1 MTDHTTIPQPGNAR
15 PAAINFVGVDWGTSN
30 FRLMVF
36 DADGRGHAELTTAD
50 GVATLGPTGPMGLES
65 YLRRSL
71 TELGVSGSVPVVM
84 CGMVGSSLG
93 WREVPY
99 VDCPVSLS
107 DLSSSLSRVHA
118 DTDRETDTESSV
130 YIVPGVR
137 SKTGSLDVMRGEE
150 VQVFGWCES
159 TSPQQ
164 QLNARLCLPGTH
176 AKWVTVVDDKILSV
190 ETALTGELYDL
201 LSQQSV
207 LVQGDQI
214 WRDESFAEGVEA
226 AQLGRGILHNLFS
239 VRANVVAGSGL
250 PSAAASYL
258 SGLLIGAELREQLRE
273 QMGEQMGKRK
283 PDGSLHLIGDR
294 QLVGRY
300 AVAAKLLDVE
310 ATCWDGAE
318 MVSTG
323 LAALWND
330 KERRDKQGKAENE

>member
-71 TELGVSGSVPVVM
+71 TELGVPGSVPVVM

-107 DLSSSLSRVHA
+107 DLSSSLSRVDA
-118 DTDRETDTESSV
+118 DTESSV

-176 AKWVTVVDDKILSV
+176 AKWVTLVNDKIQSV

-214 WRDESFAEGVEA
+214 WRDETFAEGVEA

-258 SGLLIGAELREQLRE
+258 SGLLIGAELREQMRE
-273 QMGEQMGKRK
+273 QNA
-283 PDGSLHLIGDR
+283 DGSLHLIGDR

-300 AVAAKLLDVE
+300 AVAAKLLGVE

-330 KERRDKQGKAENE
+330 KERRDKQGRAKNE

>member
-1 MTDHTTIPQPGNAR
+1 MTDHTTIPQLGNAR

-65 YLRRSL
+65 YLRRCL
-71 TELGVSGSVPVVM
+71 TELGVPGSVPVVM

-107 DLSSSLSRVHA
+107 DLSSSLSRVDA
-118 DTDRETDTESSV
+118 DTESSV

-176 AKWVTVVDDKILSV
+176 AKWVTLVNDKIQSV

-214 WRDESFAEGVEA
+214 WRDETFAEGVEA

-258 SGLLIGAELREQLRE
+258 SGLLIGAELREQMRE
-273 QMGEQMGKRK
+273 QNA
-283 PDGSLHLIGDR
+283 DGSLHLIGDR

-300 AVAAKLLDVE
+300 AVAAKLLGVE

-330 KERRDKQGKAENE
+330 KERRDKQGRAKNE